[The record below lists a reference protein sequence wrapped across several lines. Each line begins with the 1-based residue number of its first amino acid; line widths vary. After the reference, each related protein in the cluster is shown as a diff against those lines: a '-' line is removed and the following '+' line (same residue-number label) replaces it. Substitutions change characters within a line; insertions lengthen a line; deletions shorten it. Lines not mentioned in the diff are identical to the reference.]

1 MVAMLTL
8 SFINDALNFTIRG
21 MRTDAGVE
29 RFSVYDFIN
38 TVCAKDI
45 SDCYGRITFT
55 RMVKA
60 GAKYKDEL
68 DKFTIYLQFP
78 GVFSRKT
85 VVTQCHNCFSA
96 VYVVIFLEYF
106 FQAKDKERLQL

>member
-45 SDCYGRITFT
+45 SDCYGRITFS
-55 RMVKA
+55 RMVKSES
-60 GAKYKDEL
+60 KYKEEL

-78 GVFSRKT
+78 GVLFSKNGCDT
-85 VVTQCHNCFSA
+85 VS
-96 VYVVIFLEYF
+96 
-106 FQAKDKERLQL
+106 

>member
-1 MVAMLTL
+1 MATMLTL
-8 SFINDALNFTIRG
+8 GFINDRLNFTIRG

-29 RFSVYDFIN
+29 HFSVFDFIN
-38 TVCAKDI
+38 AVCAKAIND
-45 SDCYGRITFT
+45 SYGRITFS

-78 GVFSRKT
+78 GVFFSKNGCDT
-85 VVTQCHNCFSA
+85 VS
-96 VYVVIFLEYF
+96 
-106 FQAKDKERLQL
+106 

>member
-8 SFINDALNFTIRG
+8 GFINDCLNFTIRG
-21 MRTDAGVE
+21 MRTDTGVE
-29 RFSVYDFIN
+29 RFSVFDFIN
-38 TVCAKDI
+38 AVCAKAIND
-45 SDCYGRITFT
+45 SYGRITFS

-78 GVFSRKT
+78 GVLFSKNGCDT
-85 VVTQCHNCFSA
+85 VS
-96 VYVVIFLEYF
+96 
-106 FQAKDKERLQL
+106 